1 MTDQA
6 TLDVVLPRNLASIR
20 LMNRQFRTHV
30 RRLMR
35 QSGGED
41 ITGASDDDDDLF
53 SLCGTFPHRDAAVE
67 SVMSIRTFSLEH
79 AKKSAKNFSYT
90 IDTDEMLLF
99 KNKGDLYAY
108 ESKSFHE
115 AVVEALGHKL
125 FESFGG
131 AKMY

>member
-6 TLDVVLPRNLASIR
+6 TLDVMLPRNLASIR

-41 ITGASDDDDDLF
+41 ITGASEYDDRF

-79 AKKSAKNFSYT
+79 AKKCAKNFSYM
-90 IDTDEMLLF
+90 IDNDEMLQF

-108 ESKSFHE
+108 ESKSFDE
-115 AVVEALGHKL
+115 AIEEALGHKL
-125 FESFGG
+125 SESFGG